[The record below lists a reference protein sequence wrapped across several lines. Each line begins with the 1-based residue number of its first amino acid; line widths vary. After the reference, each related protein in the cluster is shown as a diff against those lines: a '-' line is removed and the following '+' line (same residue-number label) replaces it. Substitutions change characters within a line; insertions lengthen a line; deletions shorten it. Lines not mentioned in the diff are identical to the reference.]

1 MVAVGVFDDVGVEG
15 SWLITPRGTTTSD
28 ARPRFRWKGMSSDT
42 RFTFQLWRLEGT
54 GKMTLMERWR
64 GLRHTQHRTELTLE
78 KGRLYRWQIETTGES
93 TRVRESAWFRVS
105 TNEEDLALSMSIRAL
120 DKLVSHAGAA
130 RPALEVLRARL
141 FSSYG
146 RLEEA
151 EHRMRGLA
159 RLYPEQKQLNA
170 MIAKLTRR
178 KFRPL
183 GWFGDI
189 PFAFGVKWPG

>member
-1 MVAVGVFDDVGVEG
+1 
-15 SWLITPRGTTTSD
+15 
-28 ARPRFRWKGMSSDT
+28 
-42 RFTFQLWRLEGT
+42 
-54 GKMTLMERWR
+54 MTLVERWR

-78 KGRLYRWQIETTGES
+78 KGRLYRWQIETSDES
-93 TRVRESAWFRVS
+93 KRVRESAWFMVS
-105 TNEEDLALSMSIRAL
+105 TNEEKQALRMSTRAL

-141 FSSYG
+141 LSSYG

-159 RLYPEQKQLNA
+159 RLYPEHKQLNT
-170 MIAKLTRR
+170 ILAKLTGR